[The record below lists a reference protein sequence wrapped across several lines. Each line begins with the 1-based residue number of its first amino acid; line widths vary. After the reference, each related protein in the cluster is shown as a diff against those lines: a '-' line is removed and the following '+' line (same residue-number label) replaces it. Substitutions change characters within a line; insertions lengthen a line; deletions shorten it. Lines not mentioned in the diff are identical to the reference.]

1 MNTRHG
7 SATVTTPSDLEIL
20 ITRSFDAPA
29 RLVFEA
35 WTRPE
40 HVRRWWPLDETQSMS
55 VCDIDL
61 RVGGAWRYVTLLP
74 NGHEVGFH
82 GVYSEIVPNERLV
95 TTEVFEGFPD
105 GEAINTW
112 TVDEQDGVTTLSVLV
127 LHSCKEHR
135 DGHLDSGMEGGM
147 QLTMNHLEDLIAFRD
162 SVLPVSESVL

>member
-61 RVGGAWRYVTLLP
+61 RVGGGWRYVTRAP
-74 NGHEVGFH
+74 DGTEH
-82 GVYSEIVPNERLV
+82 GWHGTYLEIERPWRLV
-95 TTEVFEGFPD
+95 STEVYEGYPD
-105 GEAINTW
+105 GEARDTLTLTERDGT
-112 TVDEQDGVTTLSVLV
+112 TVMAVTV
-127 LHSCKEHR
+127 LHSSRENR
-135 DGHLDSGMEGGM
+135 DGHLSSGMEPGM
-147 QLTMNHLEDLIAFRD
+147 QHTLDRFEDLLLARQAGRAGAGGAA
-162 SVLPVSESVL
+162 